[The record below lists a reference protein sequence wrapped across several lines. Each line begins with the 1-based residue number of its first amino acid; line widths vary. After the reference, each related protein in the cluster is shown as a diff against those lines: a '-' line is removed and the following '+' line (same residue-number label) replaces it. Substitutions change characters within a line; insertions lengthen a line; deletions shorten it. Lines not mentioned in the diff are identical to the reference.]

1 MATLPFDME
10 IEDIAAL
17 AAIIK
22 KNDLEELRLTDEEL
36 RMKLV
41 IKGRSGK
48 NDHNP
53 PPPPPPVPNPLPPA
67 APPAPQII
75 VVPAGGNAV
84 PAGAQAE
91 VPAPSAAQPSAP
103 APVKEAAPAG
113 GSGTTVKAPIVGT
126 YYAASAPGK
135 PPFVTVGRRI
145 KKGDVIMI
153 IETMKLM
160 NEIQSDIDG
169 VVTKIFVK
177 DGQAVEFDQPIMVI
191 E

>member
-1 MATLPFDME
+1 MQTEA
-10 IEDIAAL
+10 
-17 AAIIK
+17 
-22 KNDLEELRLTDEEL
+22 
-36 RMKLV
+36 
-41 IKGRSGK
+41 S
-48 NDHNP
+48 
-53 PPPPPPVPNPLPPA
+53 
-67 APPAPQII
+67 APS
-75 VVPAGGNAV
+75 
-84 PAGAQAE
+84 GAQEA
-91 VPAPSAAQPSAP
+91 AP
-103 APVKEAAPAG
+103 APVQEAAPAG

-135 PPFVTVGRRI
+135 PPFVTVGQRI

-169 VVTKIFVK
+169 VVSKIFVK

>member
-36 RMKLV
+36 RVKLV
-41 IKGRSGK
+41 IKGNSK
-48 NDHNP
+48 KAAHNP
-53 PPPPPPVPNPLPPA
+53 PPPPPPVQ

-75 VVPAGGNAV
+75 VVPAGGNGAV
-84 PAGAQAE
+84 PTGAQTE
-91 VPAPSAAQPSAP
+91 APVTASVQAAPAP
-103 APVKEAAPAG
+103 APVQEAAPAG

-135 PPFVTVGRRI
+135 PPFVTVGQRI